1 MIQGMEQLPFLRE
14 DEKTEAPY
22 FGGKVEVYKIM
33 KAAGKRRTAV
43 HQIPQH
49 NSSGTW

>member
-14 DEKTEAPY
+14 DQKTGTLQFREE
-22 FGGKVEVYKIM
+22 KVEVYKIM
-33 KAAGKRRTAV
+33 KAAGKCRTAV

-49 NSSGTW
+49 NS